1 MEKDDNV
8 PLWVFLAF
16 SSISKRKTA
25 LLLIYSCVMF
35 SIYCVPWPTLF
46 AEPEWIGNVF
56 LISDWSW
63 LAMMVPM
70 TIWYLASFRWMD
82 KNSAWSN

>member
-46 AEPEWIGNVF
+46 AEPEWISNVF

-70 TIWYLASFRWMD
+70 TIWYSASFRWMD

>member
-35 SIYCVPWPTLF
+35 SIYCVPWTMLF
-46 AEPEWIGNVF
+46 GEHEWVGNVF